1 MAGTL
6 SAGKHRL
13 IQMLHRFSLL
23 LMILTLGLMA
33 WSIQRGLGQDALYQ
47 FILGASVALLFRR
60 WHEIR
65 QSQSRKD
72 DI

>member
-1 MAGTL
+1 
-6 SAGKHRL
+6 
-13 IQMLHRFSLL
+13 MLYRFSLV

-47 FILGASVALLFRR
+47 FLLGASVALLFRR

-65 QSQSRKD
+65 MDQSHKD